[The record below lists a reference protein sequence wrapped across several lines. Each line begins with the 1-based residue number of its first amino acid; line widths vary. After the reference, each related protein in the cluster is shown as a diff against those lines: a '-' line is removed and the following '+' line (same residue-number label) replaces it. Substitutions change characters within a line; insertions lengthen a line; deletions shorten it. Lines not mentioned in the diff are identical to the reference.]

1 MFRARWFRKYLL
13 PGLVFQSLTI
23 GGGYGTGREL
33 VEFFLKHGPW
43 GGLLA
48 MALAIIIWSAVCAV
62 TFELAR
68 ITAAYDYRAFT
79 RQLLGPAWGLYE
91 ICYLV
96 MMTLILAV
104 MAAAAGSILKN
115 VFGIP
120 YFVGA
125 LGIVTCIGFFV
136 FKGTSAVEK
145 FLAGW
150 SFVLYANYVVFLV
163 WCLARF
169 GGDIASTLAT
179 GEVLPGWLVGGVKYG
194 ANNIGV
200 LPAMLFVVRHFESRK
215 EAVSAGLL
223 AGPLGISPGL
233 LFYLAMLGQYPEI
246 LTQTVPSDYLLSIL
260 GSNVFRI
267 IFQIALLGTLIDTG
281 TAMIHAV
288 NERIN
293 GVLTE
298 RGRSMP
304 SFFRP
309 SLAVVLLIVAFGLAR
324 FGLINLIAKGYGT
337 VAWGFLILFVI
348 PVLTVGVYKTFG
360 KGAP

>member
-1 MFRARWFRKYLL
+1 MFRSPFFRKYLL

-33 VEFFLKHGPW
+33 VEFFLKYGPW

-48 MALAIIIWSAVCAV
+48 MALAITIWSLVCAV
-62 TFELAR
+62 TFELSR
-68 ITAAYDYRAFT
+68 MTAAYDYRTFT

-91 ICYLV
+91 ICYLI
-96 MMTLILAV
+96 MMILILAV
-104 MAAAAGSILKN
+104 MAAAAGSILRN
-115 VFGIP
+115 VFGVP
-120 YFVGA
+120 FFLGA
-125 LGIVTCIGFFV
+125 LAIVACIGFFV
-136 FKGTSAVEK
+136 FKGTAAVEK
-145 FLAGW
+145 FLSIW

-169 GGDIASTLAT
+169 GGDIKSSLAA
-179 GEVLPGWLVGGVKYG
+179 GEVLPGWLIGGLKYG

-200 LPAMLFVVRHFESRK
+200 LPAMLFVVRHFETRK
-215 EAVSAGLL
+215 EALTAGLL

-246 LTQTVPSDYLLSIL
+246 LAQTVPSDYLLSIL
-260 GSNVFRI
+260 GSKVFRFT
-267 IFQIALLGTLIDTG
+267 FQIALLGTLIDTG

-288 NERIN
+288 NERISH
-293 GVLTE
+293 VMVE
-298 RGRSMP
+298 RGRAMP
-304 SFFRP
+304 RYLRP
-309 SLAVVLLIVAFGLAR
+309 ALAALLLLVAFVLAR

-337 VAWGFLILFVI
+337 VAWGFLLLFVV
-348 PVLTVGVYKTFG
+348 PVLTIGVYKTFV